1 MTDNQLSPAESL
13 ALIDAM
19 INRARNRFTENGF
32 LYLLWG
38 WLVFATALTHFVL
51 LRFTQVSHPEI
62 VWLSCLVAGVI
73 QFVYLARQSK
83 SEQVKTYT
91 DEILQYVWVTFG
103 VCMTLMSFI
112 VIRYGNWSLTYA
124 LTIMLYGMPTF
135 LSGVIMHFRPLK
147 AGGIACWILSAI
159 TGYTTGPYIL
169 LLIAAAVLLAWV
181 IPGYLLRRKFLEQTN
196 TAI

>member
-1 MTDNQLSPAESL
+1 MTDNQLSPPESL

-19 INRARNRFTENGF
+19 IKQARNRFTENGF

-38 WLVFATALTHFVL
+38 WLIFATALAHFFL

-62 VWLSCLVAGVI
+62 VWLSCFAAGMI
-73 QFVYLARQSK
+73 QFIYLARRSR
-83 SEQVKTYT
+83 SEQVKTYS

-103 VCMTLMSFI
+103 VCMTLMSLI

-135 LSGVIMHFRPLK
+135 LSGVIMQFRPLK

-159 TGYTTGPYIL
+159 TGYSNGPHIL
-169 LLIAAAVLLAWV
+169 LFIAAAVLFAWV
-181 IPGYLLRRKFLEQTN
+181 IPGYLLRRKFLHQT
-196 TAI
+196 TPVI